1 MKKNILLIASLA
13 LAFTALPLAAQSAG
27 NGKGPKNPNP
37 PANCDGSNCKGGI
50 CPNDGTG
57 RGPNPNPGTP
67 RGPKDGFGPG
77 SGNCQGSGT
86 CDGTGKG
93 QGKGNGQCQGQGQ
106 QKRAGQK

>member
-1 MKKNILLIASLA
+1 MKKNLLLIAGLA
-13 LAFTALPLAAQSAG
+13 LAFTTLPLAAQSAG